1 LLYIIIFGAVTSLR
15 HYNFQTQTWD
25 MGIFTQIMWNI
36 TKGNGAVGTLEFV
49 HNHFA
54 VHMSPILFL
63 LAPGYMAFQS
73 PYFLLIVQT
82 LALALGA
89 WPLFLLARKV
99 LNLGSPNSLGS
110 RTSQKLALT
119 IAIAYLLYPSLNWV
133 NWFDFHPIAFLA
145 PAFLAAFYF
154 AEAGQWRWMSLFLI
168 LAASAQEDAV
178 LVVAFF
184 GIYLMIK
191 DAGRPQDVRRRYV
204 GITIFILSTAYFLLA
219 TKLIMPYFGGGLLRL
234 DRYAHLGGSFL
245 EIAKNLFIHPSLFIS
260 TVFQW
265 QKLVYLFWL
274 FLPVVFLPILAP
286 RELILLIPGLAQNL
300 FTNYAPQFAG
310 AYQYD
315 SALIAGI
322 FIAVVYG
329 LEKAISIFAF
339 LAPPSERGSGWRS
352 GPPPTFAFGE
362 VGDRAR
368 AARQTR
374 KNANRLPILILI
386 VAPLLALL
394 IRSPISPFNFPIEL
408 FKTNPRAE
416 TFRKILNIV
425 PQNASV
431 AAHTNLVPHIAHR
444 EKIFMLGLE
453 PTEPADLPD
462 IVIMDGADYFGFGTP
477 EMFEQYAQKYA
488 SSDKYNATIVDDRYY
503 ILTRKK

>member
-1 LLYIIIFGAVTSLR
+1 MKWLWTAILLYIIIFGAVTSLR

-73 PYFLLIVQT
+73 PYF
-82 LALALGA
+82 
-89 WPLFLLARKV
+89 
-99 LNLGSPNSLGS
+99 LGS

-184 GIYLMIK
+184 VIYLMIK

-204 GITIFILSTAYFLLA
+204 GVTIFILSTAYFLLA

-329 LEKAISIFAF
+329 LEKSISIFAF

-352 GPPPTFAFGE
+352 GPPPPLALPQR
-362 VGDRAR
+362 RAR
-368 AARQTR
+368 T
-374 KNANRLPILILI
+374 P
-386 VAPLLALL
+386 AP
-394 IRSPISPFNFPIEL
+394 
-408 FKTNPRAE
+408 
-416 TFRKILNIV
+416 
-425 PQNASV
+425 
-431 AAHTNLVPHIAHR
+431 
-444 EKIFMLGLE
+444 
-453 PTEPADLPD
+453 
-462 IVIMDGADYFGFGTP
+462 
-477 EMFEQYAQKYA
+477 
-488 SSDKYNATIVDDRYY
+488 
-503 ILTRKK
+503 